1 MDQSESE
8 NYPDY
13 IDARDIADFDRCNLK
28 YYYGKTPI
36 IKGRPVIYA
45 TAKKHKNRKSKIAK
59 SQSPAKEREINHW
72 ILLFVIVIVI
82 IILLVIFL

>member
-8 NYPDY
+8 NYPEY

-28 YYYGKTPI
+28 YYYAKTPVT
-36 IKGRPVIYA
+36 KNKSGIYA
-45 TAKKHKNRKSKIAK
+45 TTNKKRKSKNTK
-59 SQSPAKEREINHW
+59 SHHPANEREINPW
-72 ILLFVIVIVI
+72 ILLFIVVIVI